1 MIVSKS
7 VSIPVNDLAEIQK
20 RIENGKEETLSKF
33 VQKAIKNE
41 LRGSHNVRW
50 TQYSFK
56 TSLLPL

>member
-1 MIVSKS
+1 VIVSKS

-41 LRGSHNVRW
+41 LRGVHNVR
-50 TQYSFK
+50 
-56 TSLLPL
+56 

>member
-1 MIVSKS
+1 VIVSKS

-41 LRGSHNVRW
+41 LRGSHNVR
-50 TQYSFK
+50 
-56 TSLLPL
+56 